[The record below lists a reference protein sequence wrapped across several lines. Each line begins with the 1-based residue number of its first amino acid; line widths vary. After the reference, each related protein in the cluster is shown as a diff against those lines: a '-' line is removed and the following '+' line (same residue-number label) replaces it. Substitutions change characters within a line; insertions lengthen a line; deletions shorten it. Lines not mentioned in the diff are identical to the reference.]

1 LSRIYETYPGREVG
15 VSLKIETQSMSGKI
29 PALKTVHKHTLRG
42 KKNWQR
48 KGGEKKRGGYIH
60 IRVAKQA
67 VGS

>member
-48 KGGEKKRGGYIH
+48 KGGEKKRRGYIH